1 MGQVT
6 MSFEEY
12 QTNLADL
19 PKPEWLSRFETKA
32 EETGYFES
40 LGDNHSAAFF
50 DEGKTLLVSFEN
62 IDTVLSRPDARP
74 MAFHLIA
81 DHGWSALS
89 ILSDGDS
96 WFRSPRIYAYFDR
109 LVDDGFFED
118 FDNVVFYGEG
128 ACGYAAAAYSVAA
141 PGSKVVALR
150 PQATLDP
157 RIANWDTRYR
167 KQRRLNFTDRYGYAP
182 DMIDAADTAYI
193 FFDPEIAED
202 AMHAA
207 LFTKPNVT
215 KLRMRHLGYQMERHL
230 TQMKILPEMIFE
242 AGEGILDEDVFYRA
256 YRIRRRYL
264 PYLRGL
270 LKHLEADGRDGLT
283 ALYCRSV
290 VRRTNRPMFRKK
302 LDELLTTGIR
312 LPEPLPVPAE

>member
-1 MGQVT
+1 
-6 MSFEEY
+6 MSVESFNK
-12 QTNLADL
+12 NLADL
-19 PKPEWLSRFETKA
+19 PKEQWIKTLEDLAFES
-32 EETGYFES
+32 GYFEP
-40 LGDNHSAAFF
+40 LGENHSAAFF

-74 MAFHLIA
+74 MAYHLIA
-81 DHGWSALS
+81 DHGWSALT
-89 ILSDGDS
+89 IMSDGDS

-141 PGSKVVALR
+141 PGAKVVALR

-157 RIANWDTRYR
+157 RVANWDKRY
-167 KQRRLNFTDRYGYAP
+167 KHMRRTDFTSRYGYAP

-193 FFDPEIAED
+193 FFDPEIPQD

-207 LFTKPNVT
+207 LFTKPNVI
-215 KLRMRHLGYQMERHL
+215 KLRMRHLGYNMEKHL
-230 TQMKILPEMIFE
+230 TQMKILPEMIYE
-242 AGEGILDEDVFYRA
+242 AGEGILDEEVFYKA

-264 PYLRGL
+264 PYLRGM
-270 LKHLEADGRDGLT
+270 LKHLESTDRDHLT

-290 VRRTNRPMFRKK
+290 VRRTGRPLFRKK
-302 LDELLTTGIR
+302 LEDLMAGGVV
-312 LPEPLPVPAE
+312 LPEPLPIPAE